1 MTEAAAQR
9 QDSASARSPAE
20 RLRAYLAA
28 LPESARKLLS
38 TEIERARQRG
48 EAIPGGDMIIAAL
61 RPAPPPVAPK
71 PPETVPPQAIRDE
84 VAARFVFRPVEPF
97 LIDERLETKVRGR
110 IARHS
115 LTAIWTWIARDLQPD
130 EAEALEAACTA
141 AIAAGD
147 EAGAAQ
153 LAADFAIPLCAA
165 IRAELEEVSI
175 DEAQRKR
182 LVARLGD
189 ERALDDL
196 TDVLVVLGNA
206 PAIAAAIAKAP
217 TTIRNLAD
225 DGLANAR
232 AMLDPMANTR
242 TDLLAFA
249 LVLFQGRLVQKAHLA
264 RLAVSAAESDEPA
277 KIAVNPYRYAVDL
290 VVGEIERSAF
300 RVSRALKEG
309 RGDRVTAAL
318 KDLHDAVRSLRTDM
332 SLAGDG
338 PWQRRLAKLRA
349 DLARLLTA
357 EIEGVPGEMRRL
369 LRPRQRG
376 DQPAEAISE
385 DVVADVETRLDL
397 LSACRSYASEIAL
410 NEITLRIFTEIQGY
424 LDPTLTQLLENIR
437 NAPDVDRALKISQI
451 EAAVRFSARI
461 FGASYAQL
469 LQKAAD
475 VAINA
480 GKTPGRQG

>member
-9 QDSASARSPAE
+9 QDSAPARSPAE

-61 RPAPPPVAPK
+61 RPAPPPIAPK
-71 PPETVPPQAIRDE
+71 PPEAGPQAAARDE
-84 VAARFVFRPVEPF
+84 VASRLVFRPVEPF

-110 IARHS
+110 IARRS
-115 LTAIWTWIARDLQPD
+115 LTAVWTWITRDLLP
-130 EAEALEAACTA
+130 AEVKTLEAACAA
-141 AIAAGD
+141 AIATGD
-147 EAGAAQ
+147 EAKALR
-153 LAADFAIPLCAA
+153 LASDFAVSLCEAMRTA
-165 IRAELEEVSI
+165 LEDASF
-175 DEAQRKR
+175 DEAERKR

-196 TDVLVVLGNA
+196 TDVLVVLANA
-206 PAIAAAIAKAP
+206 PAISAVVAKAP
-217 TTIRNLAD
+217 GTIRNLAD

-232 AMLDPMANTR
+232 AMLDPMATTR
-242 TDLLAFA
+242 SDLLAFA
-249 LVLFQGRLVQKAHLA
+249 LVLFQSRLVQKAHLA

-290 VVGEIERSAF
+290 VIGEIERAAF

-309 RGDRVTAAL
+309 RGERVAAAL
-318 KDLHDAVRSLRTDM
+318 KELHDAVRSLRTDM

-338 PWQRRLAKLRA
+338 PWQRRLSKLRA

-357 EIEGVPGEMRRL
+357 EIEGVPGEIRRL

-376 DQPAEAISE
+376 DHPAEAISE
-385 DVVADVETRLDL
+385 DVVAEVEAKLDL

-480 GKTPGRQG
+480 GKAPGRPV

>member
-1 MTEAAAQR
+1 MTEATAQR
-9 QDSASARSPAE
+9 QDSASPRSPAE

-61 RPAPPPVAPK
+61 RPAPPPAA
-71 PPETVPPQAIRDE
+71 PPEAAPEQATRDE

-110 IARHS
+110 IARRS
-115 LTAIWTWIARDLQPD
+115 LNGIWTWIARDLLP
-130 EAEALEAACTA
+130 AESKALEATCA
-141 AIAAGD
+141 AATAAGD
-147 EAGAAQ
+147 EATAVRLAGQFATSLCGAMR
-153 LAADFAIPLCAA
+153 AA
-165 IRAELEEVSI
+165 LEEAST
-175 DEAQRKR
+175 DEAERKR
-182 LVARLGD
+182 LIARLGD

-206 PAIAAAIAKAP
+206 PAITAAVAKGP
-217 TTIRNLAD
+217 TSIRNLAD

-232 AMLDPMANTR
+232 AMLDPVAQGR
-242 TDLLAFA
+242 IDLLAFA
-249 LVLFQGRLVQKAHLA
+249 LVLLQGRLTQKAHLA

-290 VVGEIERSAF
+290 VIGEIERAAF
-300 RVSRALKEG
+300 RTSRALKEC
-309 RGDRVTAAL
+309 RGDQVAASL
-318 KDLHDAVRSLRTDM
+318 KDLHDSVRSLRTDM

-338 PWQRRLAKLRA
+338 PWQRRLAKIRA

-357 EIEGVPGEMRRL
+357 EIEGIPGEIRRL

-376 DQPAEAISE
+376 DHPAEAITE
-385 DVVADVETRLDL
+385 DVVAEIEARLDL

-424 LDPTLTQLLENIR
+424 LDPTLTQLMENIR

-480 GKTPGRQG
+480 GKASGRQG